1 MQSKG
6 ISLWVYELPGKI
18 RENKAP
24 VFITYSDLFK
34 EFNLEINN
42 VNEEMIRRVVDWLEE
57 NNLETEPNI
66 EFAPTN
72 ANLRIQE
79 KNSDTAEFDKLPLS
93 SLPCAHIGREK
104 LPIIINNDFKL
115 NLVADEII
123 KKKENAFLILED
135 INHGPIGIIDT
146 YSFAKFIKLKDELCD
161 ISQIVRPIYICAK
174 STDSLIA
181 VIDDMID
188 KEKPYLIITDEH
200 NVITGFSSLNGLLKE
215 YYPLTKPYLI
225 LSKIENLVNDTL
237 RLQGCNEIDYQRII
251 NEPQKERLEKK
262 FNGRLPIVS
271 DLTVGQKFDILK
283 KKGKQ
288 MRLKFGENHSTYLG
302 YIEAKLVE
310 FLNIRNKYCHFSNAL
325 HFNNEDLLYLNEFYT
340 LLQKYILILIQK
352 PKQQ

>member
-34 EFNLEINN
+34 EFNLEINS
-42 VNEEMIRRVVDWLEE
+42 VNEEKIRRVVDWLEE
-57 NNLETEPNI
+57 NNLKTEPNI

-135 INHGPIGIIDT
+135 VNHGPIGIIDT
-146 YSFAKFIKLKDELCD
+146 YSFAKFMKLKDELCD
-161 ISQIVRPIYICAK
+161 ISQIIRPIYVTAK

-200 NVITGFSSLNGLLKE
+200 NIITGFSSLNGLLKE

-237 RLQGCNEIDYQRII
+237 KIIGCNEIDYKNSVRPDQR
-251 NEPQKERLEKK
+251 ERFEDKLK
-262 FNGRLPIVS
+262 GRQATVS
-271 DLTVGQKFDILK
+271 DLTIGQKFDILRIK
-283 KKGKQ
+283 MKNRKH
-288 MRLKFGENHSTYLG
+288 RFGENHSTNIND
-302 YIEAKLVE
+302 IEVKLAD
-310 FLNIRNKYCHFSNAL
+310 FFKIRNKYCHFNNAL
-325 HFNNEDLLYLNEFYT
+325 HFNNVDLIYLTEFYT
-340 LLQKYILILIQK
+340 LIQKFITILIQK